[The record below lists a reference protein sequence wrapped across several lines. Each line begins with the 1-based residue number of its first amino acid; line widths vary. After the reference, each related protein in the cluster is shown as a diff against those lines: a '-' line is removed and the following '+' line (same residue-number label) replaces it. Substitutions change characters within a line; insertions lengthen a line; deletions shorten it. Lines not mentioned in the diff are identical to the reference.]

1 MSKFIIVENQ
11 YNQGAGIV
19 TGVAATTKNSFD
31 TTVSLIENVLS
42 DNDIN
47 ALLQKSGTYAITALI
62 LQEVFIID
70 YSKLDVLG
78 ENDYHRNAAAR
89 NWTDADIFALDSM
102 QEVYNLV
109 DGDEE
114 LMVIDLSKAAYTHNV
129 RSIELDFYKPAK
141 VSA

>member
-1 MSKFIIVENQ
+1 MSKFVIVENH
-11 YNQGAGIV
+11 YQGAGVV
-19 TGVAATTKNSFD
+19 TGVVASTKNSFE
-31 TTVSLIENVLS
+31 TTVSLIEDVLA

-47 ALLQKSGTYAITALI
+47 ALLQKSGTYTITELI
-62 LQEVFIID
+62 LYEVFMIE

-78 ENDYHRNAAAR
+78 ENNYHRNAAAR
-89 NWTDADIFALDSM
+89 NWNDADIFALESM
-102 QEVYNLV
+102 HEVYNLV
-109 DGDEE
+109 DCDEE

>member
-1 MSKFIIVENQ
+1 MSKFVIVENH
-11 YNQGAGIV
+11 YQGAGVV
-19 TGVAATTKNSFD
+19 TGVVASTKNSFD
-31 TTVSLIENVLS
+31 TTVSLIENVLT
-42 DNDIN
+42 DNDID
-47 ALLQKSGTYAITALI
+47 ALLKKSGTYTITALI
-62 LQEVFIID
+62 LHEVFMIE

-78 ENDYHRNAAAR
+78 ENNYHRNAAAR

>member
-1 MSKFIIVENQ
+1 MSKFIIVEQQ
-11 YNQGAGIV
+11 YHGIGMV
-19 TGVAATTKNSFD
+19 KAVEVSTKHPFES
-31 TTVSLIENVLS
+31 TVSRIENVLN
-42 DNDIN
+42 DNDIS
-47 ALLQKSGTYAITALI
+47 ALLQQSGTYVITRLI
-62 LQEVFIID
+62 LNDVFMID
-70 YSKLDVLG
+70 YSKLDIMG

>member
-1 MSKFIIVENQ
+1 MSKFVIVENQ
-11 YNQGAGIV
+11 YDQGAGIV
-19 TGVAATTKNSFD
+19 TGVVASTKDSFEI
-31 TTVSLIENVLS
+31 TVSLIEDVLAN
-42 DNDIN
+42 NDIN
-47 ALLQKSGTYAITALI
+47 ALLQKSGTYTITKLI
-62 LQEVFIID
+62 LHEVFMIE

-89 NWTDADIFALDSM
+89 NWTDADIFALESM
-102 QEVYNLV
+102 HEVYNLV
-109 DGDEE
+109 DCDEE